1 VDAVRDLFGARV
13 FGEGT
18 LVGAVAFGLVLLSG
32 WRTGRRRVDWA
43 GAGFAAAAYLT
54 LLGFGPL
61 HGTGGVPIAL
71 FPGVLALGVGGLA
84 IRRWHLPRYSAVL
97 VYAPGAVIIAFFTDL
112 APGHD
117 PSWMKLLVIGAITVG
132 GMLVLDFDVVR
143 ERRSLGPM
151 LFAITIFAI
160 YATVPDTE
168 QIIAL
173 CGASVALFAYTVP
186 TPIGS
191 LGPEGVGAAMGLL
204 MWAAAFDARGRPSA
218 LIGAVGCLGLLI
230 AEPVGRLLVRQRPSS
245 RPSRRVNYEQLILAA
260 LFGSIQVALA
270 LYAGRVAGMQHN
282 PWIALALLVPA
293 DVLAVG
299 FSTQLPPPTR
309 PHAHRRHRGHDE
321 RGAASAS
328 RESDAV

>member
-1 VDAVRDLFGARV
+1 V

-18 LVGAVAFGLVLLSG
+18 LLGAIAFALVLVSG

-43 GAGFAAAAYLT
+43 GAGFAAAAYVT
-54 LLGFGPL
+54 LLGVGPL
-61 HGTGGVPIAL
+61 HGTGGVPHML
-71 FPGVLALGVGGLA
+71 LPGVLALGAGGLA
-84 IRRWHLPRYSAVL
+84 LRLLKLPRYTAVL
-97 VYAPGAVIIAFFTDL
+97 LYAPGAFITAFHTGL
-112 APGHD
+112 AQHPD
-117 PSWMKLLVIGAITVG
+117 PSWMKPVVFGAIAVG
-132 GMLVLDFDVVR
+132 GALVLDFDVVR
-143 ERRSLGPM
+143 ERRSLGPL

-173 CGASVALFAYTVP
+173 CGASVALIAYTVP

-230 AEPVGRLLVRQRPSS
+230 AEPVGRLFVRHRAQARPSK
-245 RPSRRVNYEQLILAA
+245 RVNYEQLILAG
-260 LFGSIQVALA
+260 LFGSIQVVLA
-270 LYAGRVAGMQHN
+270 LYAGRVAGMGHK
-282 PWIALALLVPA
+282 PLVALALLAPA
-293 DVLAVG
+293 YVLAVG

-309 PHAHRRHRGHDE
+309 PRRRRRRGHRTPDATSTPT
-321 RGAASAS
+321 G
-328 RESDAV
+328 SDAG